1 MKLIFKDYITLG
13 EKESKD
19 ILTLRNQKNIREN
32 MVDDELIS
40 LENHLIWVK
49 SLENNENKRYF
60 AIDLENEIVGSVSFV
75 KDKEKVSWGI
85 FFKEEINPFVSSAST
100 FLFLDFLFLNICE
113 KLYSYVKKENLKAL
127 SFNKSFG
134 FKVYK
139 EDEEYF
145 YLNLQKLPWE
155 KHKNAKLLKPIK
167 KYLDKIEYNF
177 E

>member
-155 KHKNAKLLKPIK
+155 KHKNAKLLKSIK